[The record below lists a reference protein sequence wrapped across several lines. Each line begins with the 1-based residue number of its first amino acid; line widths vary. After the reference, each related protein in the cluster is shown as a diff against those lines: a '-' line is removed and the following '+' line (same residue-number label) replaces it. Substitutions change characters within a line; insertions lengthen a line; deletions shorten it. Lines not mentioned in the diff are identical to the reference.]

1 VEEFYS
7 LDLGAVVMT
16 DRFLTCDPI
25 DENELRKLQ
34 RHIRECLKRTFTGKR
49 VSVDSFIGSGGT
61 LTAIGCMAMQM
72 RKDNYVSTHGSEVLR
87 AEVVHLLA
95 MLIHKDLKG
104 RRTIPGLNQDRADI
118 NVAGVVLVAGG
129 VLGTVYLIDK
139 HLVSAIVHPWH
150 ELHEL

>member
-1 VEEFYS
+1 
-7 LDLGAVVMT
+7 
-16 DRFLTCDPI
+16 
-25 DENELRKLQ
+25 
-34 RHIRECLKRTFTGKR
+34 
-49 VSVDSFIGSGGT
+49 
-61 LTAIGCMAMQM
+61 MAMQM

-118 NVAGVVLVAGG
+118 IVAGVVLVAGG